1 MNTRGISLSWALSA
15 SLFMSTF
22 ALPAS
27 SAQPEQNLQFRRT
40 PPAVLGNGCS
50 IHDVTDG
57 AYQAA
62 SPNQRRVMD
71 GARANL
77 DAATRQFAQDR
88 QAQAAIAAPLEITI
102 PVVVHVVHDN
112 GPENISDARI
122 IAAIKQMTE
131 DFHAYPYAGNVD
143 GYGYLQ
149 ANVGF
154 TFKLAKLDPQ
164 GRPTSG
170 ITRTRSN
177 TTYDGTEGPLQST
190 INWPREKYLNIWV
203 VYSSDGSNGSAY
215 SNYPSTVADGTGVEY
230 WDGIVV
236 SYWAVGP
243 SAVSGYEK
251 ILTHEAGHWAN
262 LIHTWGDTY
271 NNGDSRA
278 CSDPVGDRVADT
290 PWTSGNS
297 GCASNYTC
305 SAWANT
311 ENFMDYGSCTTMFT
325 IGQSDRMQA
334 AMRSSVA
341 RRNNVWSQANLVAT
355 GLAPGTPPPTVSLQN
370 GVPQTGLSAAAGA
383 DLNFTLDVPAG
394 ATNLSFVMSGGSGD
408 ADMYVRFGSA
418 PTLATYDCRPFA
430 GNNNETCNINPA
442 QAGRYYVMLNG
453 STAFSGV
460 TLTGS
465 YTGGGTGNTPPVAN
479 FSFTA
484 NGLTVGFTDSSTDAN
499 GSIASRSWNFGD
511 GTTSTAINPSKTY
524 SAAGTYNVTLTATDN
539 QGATN
544 SVSKSVT
551 VGTTPPPVLPEC
563 TASDSRQLGKNC
575 ARSNRSQTVGNYDYL
590 YLTVPAGVA
599 QLKISVSGGTG
610 NANLYVSATGW
621 ATTGNYQYSS
631 TNAGNNETLT
641 IASPPSG
648 YLYVTLHAASSFSG
662 VKVTTE
668 Y

>member
-1 MNTRGISLSWALSA
+1 MKTREISLVLSLSA
-15 SLFMSTF
+15 SLLMAGLAMT
-22 ALPAS
+22 AHGAE
-27 SAQPEQNLQFRRT
+27 AEQQFQFRRT
-40 PPAVLGNGCS
+40 APAALGNGCS
-50 IHDVTDG
+50 IGGTTDR
-57 AYQAA
+57 AYRAA
-62 SPNQRRVMD
+62 TPSQRRVMD
-71 GARANL
+71 GARSNL
-77 DAATRQFAQDR
+77 DSSTRQFAQDR
-88 QAQAAIAAPLEITI
+88 QAGVAAPLEITI

-122 IAAIKQMTE
+122 IAAISQMTE
-131 DFHAYPYAGNVD
+131 DFHAYPFAGNVD
-143 GYGYLQ
+143 GYGNLQ

-170 ITRTRSN
+170 ITRTRST

-278 CSDPVGDRVADT
+278 CSDPVGDRVSDT
-290 PWTSGNS
+290 PLTSGNT
-297 GCASNYTC
+297 GCSTSQTC
-305 SAWANT
+305 GYRDNT

-341 RRNNVWSQANLVAT
+341 RRSNVWTQANLIAT
-355 GLAPGTPPPTVSLQN
+355 GLASGNPPATVTLEN
-370 GVPQTGLSAAAGA
+370 GVPKTGLSAAAGS

-394 ATNLSFVMSGGSGD
+394 ATNLRFAMSGGTGD
-408 ADMYVRFGSA
+408 ADMHVRFGSA
-418 PTLATYDCRPFA
+418 PTLTTYDCRPYA
-430 GNNNETCNINPA
+430 GGNNETCNISPA
-442 QAGRYYVMLNG
+442 QAGRYYVMLNAF
-453 STAFSGV
+453 SAFSGV

-465 YTGGGTGNTPPVAN
+465 YTGGSGNTPPVAN
-479 FSFTA
+479 FSFTTS
-484 NGLTVGFTDSSTDAN
+484 GLTASFTDSSTDAN

-511 GTTSTAINPSKTY
+511 GTTSTAANPTKTY
-524 SAAGTYNVTLTATDN
+524 AAAGTYNVTLTATDN

-544 SVSKSVT
+544 SVAKSVT
-551 VGTTPPPVLPEC
+551 VSTTTPPPTLPEC

-575 ARSNRSQTVGNYDYL
+575 ARSNRSQTAGNYDYL
-590 YLTVPAGVA
+590 YISLPAGVP
-599 QLKISVSGGTG
+599 QLKITVSGGTG
-610 NANLYVSATGW
+610 NANLFVSRTSW
-621 ATTGNYQYSS
+621 ATSSNYQYSS
-631 TNAGNNETLT
+631 TNAGNNETL
-641 IASPPSG
+641 IIPSPPSG
-648 YLYVTLHAASSFSG
+648 YMYISLHAASSFSG
-662 VKVTTE
+662 VKITTE